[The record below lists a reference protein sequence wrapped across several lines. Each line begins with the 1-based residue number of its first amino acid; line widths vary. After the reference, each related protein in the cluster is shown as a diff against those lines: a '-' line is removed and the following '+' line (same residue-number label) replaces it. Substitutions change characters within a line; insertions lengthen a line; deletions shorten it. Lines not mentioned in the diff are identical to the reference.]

1 MWSIRSLNGWNAT
14 TVHVFTLYLFI
25 ITCNVITSLIN
36 ILVKQMRPVYECN
49 PLNDSVFSF

>member
-1 MWSIRSLNGWNAT
+1 MWRIRSLNGWNAT

-25 ITCNVITSLIN
+25 ITCNVITCLIN